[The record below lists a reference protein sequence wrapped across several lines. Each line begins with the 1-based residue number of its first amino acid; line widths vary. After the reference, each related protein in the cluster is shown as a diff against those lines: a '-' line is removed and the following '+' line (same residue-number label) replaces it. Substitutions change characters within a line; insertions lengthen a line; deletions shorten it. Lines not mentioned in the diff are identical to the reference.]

1 MEFAIKIVYE
11 NRKNHMKNGTIFH
24 LFIAL
29 DFSTS
34 LYTLYTFPQM
44 LSSNTVDN
52 GGNFVKEA

>member
-1 MEFAIKIVYE
+1 MEFAIKRVYE
-11 NRKNHMKNGTIFH
+11 NWKNQMQNRTIFH
-24 LFIAL
+24 LFVAL

>member
-1 MEFAIKIVYE
+1 MQ
-11 NRKNHMKNGTIFH
+11 NRTIFH
-24 LFIAL
+24 HLVAL